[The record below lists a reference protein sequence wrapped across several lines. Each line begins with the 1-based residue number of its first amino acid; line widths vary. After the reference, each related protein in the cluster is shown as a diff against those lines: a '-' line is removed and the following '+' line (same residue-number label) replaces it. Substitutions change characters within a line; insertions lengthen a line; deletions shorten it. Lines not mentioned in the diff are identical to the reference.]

1 MTRALEGK
9 TAIVTGAGRLR
20 GIGRAAAVAL
30 AGMGANVVVTGT
42 GRDPATFPKDE
53 IDAGWRD
60 IESTAEQIRE
70 AGSKALTVV
79 ADAVSA
85 ADARRVAAATMAEFG
100 RIDILVNNA
109 AYMRGSDRAPLGD
122 LSEDIWDKVI
132 DIKLKGSFLMT
143 QAALPAMIGGGQG
156 GSIVN
161 VSSIAGMTG
170 WANTAAYCTANWGIR
185 GFTLSLAAELAPH
198 KIRVNAICPGLI
210 ATSRMDGVVHGEDW
224 AKKSQTIPL
233 RRAGTDEEI
242 GKYIAWVCSPD
253 ASYITGQSLVMDGG
267 VVMT

>member
-1 MTRALEGK
+1 MRPLENK

-30 AGMGANVVVTGT
+30 ANMGANVVVTGT
-42 GRDPATFPKDE
+42 GRDPATFPQDEKDC
-53 IDAGWRD
+53 GWRD
-60 IESTAEQIRE
+60 IDSTADQIRA
-70 AGSKALTVV
+70 AGSRALTVI

-85 ADARRVAAATMAEFG
+85 NDARKVAAAALAEFG

-109 AYMRGSDRAPLGD
+109 AYMRGSDRAPTAD
-122 LSEDIWDKVI
+122 LAEDIWDKVI

-143 QAALPAMIGGGQG
+143 QAVLPSMSEG

-161 VSSIAGMTG
+161 ISSIAGMRG

-185 GFTLSLAAELAPH
+185 GFTQALAAELAPR
-198 KIRVNAICPGLI
+198 KIRVNAICPGI
-210 ATSRMDGVVHGEDW
+210 VDTSRMDSVVRAESW
-224 AKKSQTIPL
+224 KAQSQTIPL

-242 GKYIAWVCSPD
+242 GNYIAWVCSPD
-253 ASYITGQSLVMDGG
+253 ASYVTGQSLVMDGG